1 MSDAF
6 DILVIEPDDSQRQ
19 LIDLLLSDPRMRIQE
34 HTTARAALEYLR
46 NATPDLVIVATDLP
60 DLDGLALTSRLKRVA
75 RLADVPV
82 IVTADPDA
90 GSGLSRSLR
99 LRAEESNADLLL
111 PRPLGDKN
119 LKERALRLML
129 THGQEGKAS
138 ARALRSTVLLDEAL
152 EVLADDAAR
161 GAAAAGPRAAPGAGS
176 ASGSAPTGPAAVPPP
191 PAGGSGSRP
200 RQHLDAEALE
210 RENHALRLENHEL
223 RATIDR
229 LKRQLPGG
237 RNKP

>member
-1 MSDAF
+1 MSDAYVV
-6 DILVIEPDDSQRQ
+6 LVIEPDESQRQ
-19 LIDLLLSDPRMRIQE
+19 LIDVLLSDQRLRIEE
-34 HTTARAALEYLR
+34 HATARSALERLR
-46 NATPDLVIVATDLP
+46 TATPDLVIVAADLP

-99 LRAEESNADLLL
+99 LRAEESSVDLLL

-119 LKERALRLML
+119 LKERALRLIL
-129 THGQEGKAS
+129 STGHGPAGS
-138 ARALRSTVLLDEAL
+138 ARALRNTVLI
-152 EVLADDAAR
+152 AAEHGR
-161 GAAAAGPRAAPGAGS
+161 AAGAG
-176 ASGSAPTGPAAVPPP
+176 GP
-191 PAGGSGSRP
+191 PARP
-200 RQHLDAEALE
+200 QVHLDAAALE
-210 RENHALRLENHEL
+210 RENYALRRENHEL

-237 RNKP
+237 RNKLD